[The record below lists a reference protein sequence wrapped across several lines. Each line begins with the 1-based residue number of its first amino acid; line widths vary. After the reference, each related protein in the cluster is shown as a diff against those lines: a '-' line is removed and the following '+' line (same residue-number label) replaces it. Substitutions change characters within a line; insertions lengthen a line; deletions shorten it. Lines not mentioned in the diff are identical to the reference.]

1 MKKQRYGRRY
11 NKLRAILKAA
21 RLEAGLTQ
29 RELSAKLRRDKNFAQ
44 VVESGERALDA
55 VEFIEY
61 AEKLGLDPRDVID
74 ELMR

>member
-1 MKKQRYGRRY
+1 VKKQRYGRRY

-29 RELSAKLRRDKNFAQ
+29 RELSAKLKRDKNFAQ
-44 VVESGERALDA
+44 LVESGERALDA

-61 AEKLGLDPRDVID
+61 AEKVGLDPRDVID
-74 ELMR
+74 ELMK